1 MLSPNVTC
9 AVTALFI
16 VGMVWL
22 RTRMH
27 YAREARG
34 VRALT
39 AGGLGYFA
47 ALGLLLAGGWL
58 VAPLLALRFGA
69 GAPGMGT
76 VARVLWFLASY
87 YLFIPLHLL
96 MKAHGV
102 PVFRATGLPEEG
114 WRTLGRWNK

>member
-1 MLSPNVTC
+1 VLSPNVTC

-34 VRALT
+34 VRSLT
-39 AGGLGYFA
+39 GAGRGYFA
-47 ALGLLLAGGWL
+47 ALGLLLAAGWL
-58 VAPLLALRFGA
+58 AAPLLARSLGA
-69 GAPGMGT
+69 AAPGMAT
-76 VARVLWFLASY
+76 VARVVWFLASY
-87 YLFIPLHLL
+87 YLFIPVHLL
-96 MKAHGV
+96 MKARGV

-114 WRTLGRWNK
+114 WRTLRH